1 MRRKMTK
8 KDNNFM
14 ITLRQRL
21 RSVCRND
28 SAKLRTALLIAAAAL
43 FAMPAAA
50 QDTTQQA
57 GQAAQQPAA
66 AQPDWVKICGEDPKD
81 KSAVCVV
88 TRERRAATGQLLAV
102 MTLAEVKDKKFVR
115 VAVPPSMLLR
125 PGLRVQ
131 IDDAKPVNATYTI
144 CLPNLCFAEVEV
156 KGDYVN
162 ALKAGNTV
170 VITTLTQQAKP
181 IKFDISL
188 AGFTKSYDGEA
199 IDPKKL
205 QDDQKKLQDELK
217 RKAEEA
223 RKQLIEKQQGQ

>member
-1 MRRKMTK
+1 MTK

-14 ITLRQRL
+14 MIFRQWL
-21 RSVCRND
+21 GTFCRD
-28 SAKLRTALLIAAAAL
+28 DGAKLQTALLIAAAAL

-50 QDTTQQA
+50 QDTTQQT
-57 GQAAQQPAA
+57 GQTAQNPAA
-66 AQPDWVKICGEDPKD
+66 AQPQWLKICSENPND
-81 KSAVCVV
+81 KTTICVV
-88 TRERRAATGQLLAV
+88 TRERRAATGQLVA
-102 MTLAEVKDKKFVR
+102 TIILAEVKDKHFLR
-115 VAVPPSMLLR
+115 VAVPPAMLLR
-125 PGLRVQ
+125 PGLQVQ
-131 IDDAKPVNATYTI
+131 IDSSKPIKATYTI
-144 CLPNLCFAEVEV
+144 CLPNLCFAEAEV
-156 KGDYVN
+156 KADYIN

-188 AGFTKSYDGEA
+188 VGFTKSYDGEA

-223 RKQLIEKQQGQ
+223 RKQLIDKQQGTTQ